1 MTHKTIKIC
10 ISYHQKIVADGIAS
24 ILSKDK
30 KVDVCKVCMNN
41 PAELMKEI
49 PIHKPDI
56 LLLEAEYVGPHFI
69 ELLEKIRSTFPRL
82 KMLIVSG
89 LVSHDIL
96 NELLLVVEGY
106 LLRTCEG
113 EKLSLAIHEIMESG
127 KYLCPQLINTLINRK
142 NAETRTNHDLTPRE
156 KEILL
161 LWFNLGSIFQIAEK
175 LHISK
180 TTVRTHLK
188 NIRDKLGKPSS
199 AKMIF
204 YACQEN
210 QANGNPNPVCP
221 YCKSACSIYSHN
233 DIVAP
238 I

>member
-1 MTHKTIKIC
+1 MPHKTIKIC
-10 ISYHQKIVADGIAS
+10 IAYHQKLVADGIAS
-24 ILSKDK
+24 ILIRDK
-30 KVDVCKVCMNN
+30 KMVVCNICLNN

-49 PIHKPDI
+49 PVHKPDI
-56 LLLEAEYVGPHFI
+56 LLLEAEYIGPHFI
-69 ELLEKIRSTFPRL
+69 ELLEKIRQTFPQL
-82 KMLIVSG
+82 KLLVVSG
-89 LVSHDIL
+89 LVSHELL
-96 NELLLVVEGY
+96 NELLLIIEGY
-106 LLRTCEG
+106 ILRTCEA
-113 EKLSLAIHEIMESG
+113 EKLMFAIHEVMEAG
-127 KYLCPQLINTLINRK
+127 KYLCPQLINTLVNRK
-142 NAETRTNHDLTPRE
+142 DAETRTNHYLTPRE

-161 LWFNLGSIFQIAEK
+161 MWFNLGSIFQISEK

-221 YCKSACSIYSHN
+221 YCKSVCTISSHN
-233 DIVAP
+233 GIVAP
-238 I
+238 V